1 MTTAVM
7 RAAIAVGLMAAL
19 IATCSVPGKTGQT
32 GADNPNPPAAQGTF
46 VPQTFG
52 EAQQTGAADERAAAA
67 SDGDAVAGTG
77 LQASG
82 STLTQPSPWRERARR
97 RAVS

>member
-7 RAAIAVGLMAAL
+7 RAAIVVCLMATLLA
-19 IATCSVPGKTGQT
+19 ACSVPGETGQT
-32 GADNPNPPAAQGTF
+32 GADNPNPPTAQGTF
-46 VPQTFG
+46 VSKTFG
-52 EAQQTGAADERAAAA
+52 EAQQTRAADERAAAA
-67 SDGDAVAGTG
+67 ADGDAVASTG